1 MLGVVEEVKTPVLAS
16 LARGA
21 HGLGALGHQGDHL
34 CHGRPPSA
42 TEDEPGQVFHQLTAL
57 LGVGLSVLGTGT
69 QHVDL
74 DAAGVQLLGDYLA
87 LATGSAHDVS
97 PNRISGVRLST
108 LRLTMAVSMALLTDR
123 QVGHDVSDGV
133 VV

>member
-1 MLGVVEEVKTPVLAS
+1 MSAALGAPAGHEAVLGVVEQIRAPVLAS

-21 HGLGALGHQGDHL
+21 HGLGALGHQGDL
-34 CHGRPPSA
+34 
-42 TEDEPGQVFHQLTAL
+42 
-57 LGVGLSVLGTGT
+57 
-69 QHVDL
+69 
-74 DAAGVQLLGDYLA
+74 
-87 LATGSAHDVS
+87 AHDVS